1 MDGLLVVYKEKD
13 CTSRDM
19 VNEVG
24 KILGTKKIG
33 HTGTL
38 DPMATG
44 VLVMCIGKCTK
55 LVDVI
60 TCDLKEYIA
69 GVSLGVETDTLDTTG
84 NIINRVNVDINK
96 EQIVNVLNSMMGN
109 YEQEV
114 PIYSA
119 VKINGKKLYEYARS
133 GVDVKL
139 PKREVFI
146 KNIELISD
154 VNYIDGTVNFK
165 IKCLVSK
172 GTYIRSLIRDIAYKL
187 GTIGVMSSLE
197 RTRQGE
203 FTINDAYSLE
213 DIKNNN
219 FKLINLRT
227 YFKDMYTVKV
237 DDDMKEKILN
247 GSLLDNIYDCDRI
260 LFVDKNDLV
269 LALYTI
275 YDKDNNKIK
284 PYKMFGGIK

>member
-60 TCDLKEYIA
+60 TCDLKEYAA
-69 GVSLGVETDTLDTTG
+69 GVSLGFETDTLDTTG

-96 EQIVNVLNSMMGN
+96 EQIVNVLNSMIGN

-227 YFKDMYTVKV
+227 YFKDMYTIKV